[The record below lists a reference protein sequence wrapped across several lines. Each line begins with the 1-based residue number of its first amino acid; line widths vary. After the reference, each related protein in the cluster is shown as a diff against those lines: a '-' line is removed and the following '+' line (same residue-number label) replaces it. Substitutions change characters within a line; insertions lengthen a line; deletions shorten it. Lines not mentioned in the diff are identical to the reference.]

1 MQRFVTGH
9 LEAQVP
15 HLQIPVCVLNPT
27 SSVSGMEN
35 KEKEGKTYQTELGFA
50 LSLFFSFPR
59 FFFSLC
65 ARYEKTQ
72 PDTLCVCGGGEA
84 RPRCVTHQMTQL
96 CLVFSLCK

>member
-50 LSLFFSFPR
+50 LSLFFHFPVSSSAFVPDMR
-59 FFFSLC
+59 KHSPIPSVFVEEVRHGPGVSLT
-65 ARYEKTQ
+65 R
-72 PDTLCVCGGGEA
+72 
-84 RPRCVTHQMTQL
+84 
-96 CLVFSLCK
+96 